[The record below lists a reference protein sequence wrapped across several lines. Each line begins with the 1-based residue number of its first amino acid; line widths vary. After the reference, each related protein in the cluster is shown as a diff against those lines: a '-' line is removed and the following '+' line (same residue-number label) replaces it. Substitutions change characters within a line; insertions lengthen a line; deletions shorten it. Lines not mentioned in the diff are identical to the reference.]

1 MLPKKEPPLVRAETI
16 CCILAAVIVA
26 ICLAHHPR
34 TNWPL
39 AVTLVLLIAAI
50 KTIRTKNN
58 WGKGSAIGGAFL
70 LPDKKEN
77 MPICPESG
85 PNTTPPC
92 GKMRRGIGGKIMEE
106 NHFIPKGSAKQ

>member
-39 AVTLVLLIAAI
+39 AVTLVLLIAANVLQFV
-50 KTIRTKNN
+50 RDHKNR
-58 WGKGSAIGGAFL
+58 K
-70 LPDKKEN
+70 DEK
-77 MPICPESG
+77 
-85 PNTTPPC
+85 
-92 GKMRRGIGGKIMEE
+92 
-106 NHFIPKGSAKQ
+106 